1 MSLRLGCDVGGTF
14 TDFVLHDSASGA
26 TTTLKVATTP
36 DAPEDGVME
45 GLTALTAEQPGLL
58 TDLSA
63 LIHGTTL
70 VINAILER
78 KGADTA
84 LIATRGFPD
93 ILETRREI
101 RYDIYDIRQRFP
113 TPIVPRHRRHEV
125 TERILADGSV
135 ETPLDEAKAL
145 ATLRGLVADGVT
157 SVAVCL
163 IHAYANP
170 VHEEAIARLVHDH
183 DLALDVSLSSL
194 VLPEIQEFERTA
206 TTAIN
211 AYVRPKVNSYLGRME
226 TGLARGGYARPLFLM
241 QSGGGIIAAPSARA
255 APVRLAES
263 GPVGGALAARALAEA
278 AGHKNAIAFDMGG
291 TTAKTCLITDGAMPV
306 TRAYEVDRIHRFKRG
321 SGTPIAVPTVDLI
334 EIGAGGGSIASVD
347 TLGLIR
353 IGPESA
359 AADPGPACYGRGGT
373 RATVTDA
380 NVLLG
385 YLDPADFLAGAMQL
399 DVTAAE
405 EAIARDV
412 GAPLGLTPLKAA
424 AAMIEVVNENMA
436 QAARMYVAERG
447 GDLER
452 AIMVAFGG
460 GGPLHAHQ
468 VARKLGVCRI
478 LIPEAAGVFSA
489 LGFLAAAPAYEVARS
504 RPMRLADVTPEA
516 LAETFAGL
524 TAEAEAVVSQA
535 APGAPITC
543 KRIAEMRYVGQ
554 GHQLRVT
561 LGALEPVAIAAAF
574 SDAYRAAYGYAY
586 DDLEPEIVTL
596 RLAAEA
602 DQPAASVTGSGLV
615 TEARPG
621 VRNAWDPTTE
631 TTAPHQVLPFAALS
645 GSITGP
651 ALLSQPGA
659 TVLIGAGAR
668 AERKPGGWLEITL
681 EALP

>member
-1 MSLRLGCDVGGTF
+1 MNLRMGCDVGGTF
-14 TDFVLHDSASGA
+14 TDFLLHDLDTGA
-26 TTTLKVATTP
+26 ITTLKVPTTP
-36 DAPEDGVME
+36 DAPEDGVMQ
-45 GLTALTAEQPGLL
+45 GLATLARQHPGML
-58 TDLSA
+58 TDLMA

-78 KGADTA
+78 KGAETA
-84 LIATRGFPD
+84 LIATTGFPD

-113 TPIVPRHRRHEV
+113 APLVPRRRRREV

-135 ETPLDEAKAL
+135 DIPLNEEEAL
-145 ATLRGLVADGVT
+145 AILRELIADGVT

-170 VHEEAIARLVHDH
+170 VHEQAIARLVCDH
-183 DLALDVSLSSL
+183 DLALDLSLSSE

-206 TTAIN
+206 TTVIN
-211 AYVRPKVNSYLGRME
+211 AYVRPKVNTYLGQIE
-226 TGLARGGYARPLFLM
+226 AGLARNGYARPLFLM
-241 QSGGGIIAAPSARA
+241 QSGGGVIAAPAARA

-278 AGHKNAIAFDMGG
+278 AGYMDAIAFDMGG
-291 TTAKTCLITDGAMPV
+291 TTAKTCLIAGGEMPV
-306 TRAYEVDRIHRFKRG
+306 TRTYEVDRVHRFKKG

-334 EIGAGGGSIASVD
+334 EIGAGGGSFASVD

-385 YLDPADFLAGAMQL
+385 YLDPSDFLAGAMQL
-399 DVTAAE
+399 DIQAAE
-405 EAIARDV
+405 DAIACDV
-412 GAPLGLTPLKAA
+412 GKPLGMTPIEAA
-424 AAMIEVVNENMA
+424 AAIIEVVNENMA

-452 AIMVAFGG
+452 AVMVAFGG

-468 VARKLGVCRI
+468 VARKLGVREI

-504 RPMRLADVTPEA
+504 RPMLLAEVTPEI
-516 LAETFAGL
+516 LAETFAPL
-524 TAEAEAVVSQA
+524 AAEAEAVVSQA
-535 APGAPITC
+535 APGAAITH

-554 GHQLRVT
+554 GHQLRVPLET
-561 LGALEPVAIAAAF
+561 LDPTAIAAAF
-574 SDAYRAAYGYAY
+574 TATYHAAYGYAY

-596 RLAAEA
+596 RLAAVA
-602 DQPAASVTGSGLV
+602 DQPTAPVTGGGPA
-615 TEARPG
+615 TEITATIRQ
-621 VRNAWDPTTE
+621 AWDPTTGRMF
-631 TTAPHQVLPFAALS
+631 AHQVLPFAAVS
-645 GSITGP
+645 GVITGP

-659 TVLIGAGAR
+659 TVLIGAGAQ
-668 AERKPGGWLEITL
+668 AERKPGGWLAIKL
-681 EALP
+681 EVRS